1 MPFSRLKPL
10 PAVLSVLAVL
20 AGAAAVGYA
29 VLARPLLDADRALT
43 AGDADAALER
53 YATAERRFGRFRLG
67 RLVFAGDYA
76 DSIYN
81 QLALLYRAGNYDAVL
96 EKAGSAPAGAV
107 PHFWSGL
114 VLLAR
119 SIPETDPDTQLAGL
133 SRAEEE
139 LRQAL
144 QASPDD
150 WDTKF
155 NFELAARLAAE
166 LRRQP
171 KKRVDEPLRLLRPQ
185 PTPPRPARKAG

>member
-81 QLALLYRAGNYDAVL
+81 QLALFYRAGELRRGAREGGQRAGRRRRRISGPGWFFSRDAI
-96 EKAGSAPAGAV
+96 A
-107 PHFWSGL
+107 
-114 VLLAR
+114 
-119 SIPETDPDTQLAGL
+119 ETDPDSAACGPEQG
-133 SRAEEE
+133 RGGAETS
-139 LRQAL
+139 A
-144 QASPDD
+144 PGV
-150 WDTKF
+150 
-155 NFELAARLAAE
+155 AR
-166 LRRQP
+166 
-171 KKRVDEPLRLLRPQ
+171 
-185 PTPPRPARKAG
+185 